1 MEYKHELVLP
11 NDDVPFRI
19 FEFEGS
25 NGHYRVKKHWHKCIE
40 IFSVVKGNV
49 SFYINRKQFMLNPD
63 DSILVNSN
71 DIHSIDVEC
80 ENRVIVLQI
89 PCDIFKKYD
98 ENGFVHFKQIYDFKD
113 EKLYELV
120 KKMFDV
126 YTAKEKG
133 YEIEVLSYYYALL
146 NHLLVTY
153 QDHEEGLTMYD
164 TDRLTRLAEVAD
176 YITENY
182 TLELN
187 QKEVAEM
194 FGFSSSYLSKLF
206 KKKANINYKAFVEEV
221 RVVNAH
227 REMMNTDH
235 SLCDIAFNNGF
246 PNNKSFIKA
255 FKTHYGMTPSEY
267 RKKTKN
273 DNKSNNIVI

>member
-1 MEYKHELVLP
+1 MGIPVLILGESGSGKSTSMRNFDTSELIVFNVANKLM
-11 NDDVPFRI
+11 PFR
-19 FEFEGS
+19 
-25 NGHYRVKKHWHKCIE
+25 KKL
-40 IFSVVKGNV
+40 NV
-49 SFYINRKQFMLNPD
+49 INNANYDIIGKELQKNEKKVYVID
-63 DSILVNSN
+63 DSQYLLAF
-71 DIHSIDVEC
+71 ELF
-80 ENRVIVLQI
+80 NR
-89 PCDIFKKYD
+89 
-98 ENGFVHFKQIYDFKD
+98 
-113 EKLYELV
+113 
-120 KKMFDV
+120 
-126 YTAKEKG
+126 AKEKG
-133 YEIEVLSYYYALL
+133 YEFEVLSYYYALL

-255 FKTHYGMTPSEY
+255 FVNS
-267 RKKTKN
+267 
-273 DNKSNNIVI
+273 